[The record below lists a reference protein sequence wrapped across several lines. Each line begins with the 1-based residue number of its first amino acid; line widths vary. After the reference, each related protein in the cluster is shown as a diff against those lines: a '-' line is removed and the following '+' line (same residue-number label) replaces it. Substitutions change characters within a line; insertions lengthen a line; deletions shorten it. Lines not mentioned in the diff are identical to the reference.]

1 MFNDS
6 NKTCTFAIRKIVTD
20 CKLIIEGN
28 IVSDLQQK
36 NDNG

>member
-20 CKLIIEGN
+20 CKLTIEG
-28 IVSDLQQK
+28 IIAFDLQQK
-36 NDNG
+36 YYNG